1 MIEHVKFKEWDCD
14 IIYGQYQ
21 NERMAIQL
29 FETDSNNSAPIAR
42 ATVNLPDDPMAKNE
56 IAIKD
61 YAENEGM
68 LAALIEAGI
77 VTKPVRM
84 IASGHVI
91 IPICHYTGMHSEGL
105 AP

>member
-1 MIEHVKFKEWDCD
+1 MIEHVKFKDWDCD
-14 IIYGQYQ
+14 VIYGQYI

-29 FETDSNNSAPIAR
+29 FETGSDSPSPVAR
-42 ATVNLPDDPMAKNE
+42 ATVNLHNEPMAKDE

-68 LAALIEAGI
+68 LTALIEAGI

-84 IASGHVI
+84 VASGHVI
-91 IPICHYTGMHSEGL
+91 IPICTYTGMHAEGL
-105 AP
+105 KP